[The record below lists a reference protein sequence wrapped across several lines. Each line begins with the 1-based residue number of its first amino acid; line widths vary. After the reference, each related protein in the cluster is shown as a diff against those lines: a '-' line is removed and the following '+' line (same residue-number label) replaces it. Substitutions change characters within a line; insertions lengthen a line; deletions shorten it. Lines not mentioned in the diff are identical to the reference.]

1 MLPVQVRSR
10 TPQQRRVFEMK
21 MIRVEIGG
29 FRHQNSP
36 DNWMCG
42 VQFSGV
48 SQADSEM
55 VLNELHKF
63 ITCQVNNPKSP
74 IGAMMAKGE
83 QVSTYDRDGKLMG
96 KA

>member
-1 MLPVQVRSR
+1 MG
-10 TPQQRRVFEMK
+10 K
-21 MIRVEIGG
+21 IKVEIGG
-29 FRHQNSP
+29 FRSQLSP

-55 VLNELHKF
+55 VLAELHKY
-63 ITCQVNNPKSP
+63 ITSQVKSPKSP

-83 QVSTYDRDGKLMG
+83 GVTTYDRDGKVMG
-96 KA
+96 SA